1 VLPLVAGGDVHV
13 GPPITTD
20 DHDRL
25 RGELDGATVPLVA
38 IDDARAEALAVLCAR
53 PPALVFGDDELALAV
68 GLHNALVLAHPDA
81 DGALITD
88 RMRRRSPAAAL
99 GAVSQ
104 PLARDRTRVL
114 ARHGLLHNLHRLGR
128 RDLLVS
134 WWTGKARFFGQAAPA
149 RLTAWRGLRRVRED
163 VTRAGFDELLAPRGR
178 AGHRRAPPPQPAH
191 RSWSRRRATARRCT
205 GRTRCSS
212 CATRAGARDGLR
224 GWPRPRRRA
233 GRGRATW
240 PRRSSSWSSARPP
253 ATTSARWP
261 RSWSTSPASHVVGA
275 TDDKA
280 SALAAALA
288 PGATARAAWS
298 PTRRCRRRWRCWR
311 RAGGAARPGRRAGL
325 ARRWELERAAV
336 GELLGDAVDRRGRRA
351 LVRHLAP
358 APAAVGDDIHS
369 GASHGLA
376 PAPRHCPWWPRSR
389 RRRPRQRQR
398 AGGGAGPGGHFLDKQ
413 EIIRLML
420 VSAIAGEHMVIVGPP
435 GTAKSAMVGMFAKLV
450 DARYFEYLLT
460 RFTEPNELFGPV
472 DIAAFREGKLHPAHR
487 EHAAVGRDR
496 LPRRDLQVEL
506 GDLELAA
513 HVINERKFANGPNL
527 LQVPLISLFAA
538 SNEVPNDDSLGAMF
552 DRFLLRVLS
561 DNLDSYHFGELMQKG
576 IALEVARMTG
586 KRRRAEADPRPATCA
601 RCRQSFDRFMVFP
614 DDFLAKYKGLIFQI
628 RSEGVSVSDRRAV
641 KLLKLFAASAVF
653 DGRTRVHDGDFF
665 VLRHIWNNLDQVELL
680 AEIVNPVVDA
690 YYREHPAERRFIGPQ
705 ASLDDLL
712 AELNLIRELLTSG
725 TELSDIQMFS
735 QLKNLSEIKAA
746 LAAMPSDTSTRMLR
760 EVDQLLETV
769 FASSKF
775 GL

>member
-1 VLPLVAGGDVHV
+1 MASPPHPASAPGG
-13 GPPITTD
+13 
-20 DHDRL
+20 
-25 RGELDGATVPLVA
+25 
-38 IDDARAEALAVLCAR
+38 
-53 PPALVFGDDELALAV
+53 PALVDV
-68 GLHNALVLAHPDA
+68 
-81 DGALITD
+81 
-88 RMRRRSPAAAL
+88 
-99 GAVSQ
+99 
-104 PLARDRTRVL
+104 AR
-114 ARHGLLHNLHRLGR
+114 
-128 RDLLVS
+128 
-134 WWTGKARFFGQAAPA
+134 
-149 RLTAWRGLRRVRED
+149 
-163 VTRAGFDELLAPRGR
+163 
-178 AGHRRAPPPQPAH
+178 
-191 RSWSRRRATARRCT
+191 
-205 GRTRCSS
+205 
-212 CATRAGARDGLR
+212 
-224 GWPRPRRRA
+224 
-233 GRGRATW
+233 
-240 PRRSSSWSSARPP
+240 
-253 ATTSARWP
+253 
-261 RSWSTSPASHVVGA
+261 
-275 TDDKA
+275 A
-280 SALAAALA
+280 SASVQEVARVM
-288 PGATARAAWS
+288 GA
-298 PTRRCRRRWRCWR
+298 
-311 RAGGAARPGRRAGL
+311 
-325 ARRWELERAAV
+325 
-336 GELLGDAVDRRGRRA
+336 
-351 LVRHLAP
+351 
-358 APAAVGDDIHS
+358 
-369 GASHGLA
+369 
-376 PAPRHCPWWPRSR
+376 
-389 RRRPRQRQR
+389 
-398 AGGGAGPGGHFLDKQ
+398 HFLDKQ
-413 EIIRLML
+413 EIIRLMM

-435 GTAKSAMVGMFAKLV
+435 GTAKSRDGRHVREAG
-450 DARYFEYLLT
+450 RRPLLRVPADPLHRAQRAVRPGRHRGVPRGPYT
-460 RFTEPNELFGPV
+460 RRIENM
-472 DIAAFREGKLHPAHR
+472 
-487 EHAAVGRDR
+487 
-496 LPRRDLQVEL
+496 LPSAEIVFLDEIFKSSSAILNSL
-506 GDLELAA
+506 L

-527 LQVPLISLFAA
+527 VQVPLISLFAA

-586 KRRRAEADPRPATCA
+586 KGDAQKPILSA
-601 RCRQSFDRFMVFP
+601 RDLRTLQASFDRFMVFP

>member
-1 VLPLVAGGDVHV
+1 MAPTTPAAG
-13 GPPITTD
+13 
-20 DHDRL
+20 
-25 RGELDGATVPLVA
+25 
-38 IDDARAEALAVLCAR
+38 
-53 PPALVFGDDELALAV
+53 PALVDV
-68 GLHNALVLAHPDA
+68 
-81 DGALITD
+81 
-88 RMRRRSPAAAL
+88 
-99 GAVSQ
+99 
-104 PLARDRTRVL
+104 ARASASVQEVARVL
-114 ARHGLLHNLHRLGR
+114 G
-128 RDLLVS
+128 S
-134 WWTGKARFFGQAAPA
+134 
-149 RLTAWRGLRRVRED
+149 
-163 VTRAGFDELLAPRGR
+163 
-178 AGHRRAPPPQPAH
+178 
-191 RSWSRRRATARRCT
+191 
-205 GRTRCSS
+205 
-212 CATRAGARDGLR
+212 
-224 GWPRPRRRA
+224 
-233 GRGRATW
+233 
-240 PRRSSSWSSARPP
+240 
-253 ATTSARWP
+253 
-261 RSWSTSPASHVVGA
+261 
-275 TDDKA
+275 
-280 SALAAALA
+280 
-288 PGATARAAWS
+288 
-298 PTRRCRRRWRCWR
+298 
-311 RAGGAARPGRRAGL
+311 
-325 ARRWELERAAV
+325 
-336 GELLGDAVDRRGRRA
+336 
-351 LVRHLAP
+351 
-358 APAAVGDDIHS
+358 
-369 GASHGLA
+369 
-376 PAPRHCPWWPRSR
+376 
-389 RRRPRQRQR
+389 
-398 AGGGAGPGGHFLDKQ
+398 HFLDKQ

-472 DIAAFREGKLHPAHR
+472 DIAAFRD
-487 EHAAVGRDR
+487 GRYTR
-496 LPRRDLQVEL
+496 RIENMLPSAEIVFLDEIFKSSSAILNSL
-506 GDLELAA
+506 L
-513 HVINERKFANGPNL
+513 HVINERKFANGPNVIP
-527 LQVPLISLFAA
+527 VPLISLFAA
-538 SNEVPNDDSLGAMF
+538 SNEVPNDESLGAMF

-586 KRRRAEADPRPATCA
+586 RGAELRPILSA
-601 RCRQSFDRFMVFP
+601 RDLRTLQQSFDRFMVFP

-746 LAAMPSDTSTRMLR
+746 LAGMPSDTSTRMVR

>member
-1 VLPLVAGGDVHV
+1 MASPPHPSSAPGG
-13 GPPITTD
+13 
-20 DHDRL
+20 
-25 RGELDGATVPLVA
+25 
-38 IDDARAEALAVLCAR
+38 
-53 PPALVFGDDELALAV
+53 PALVDVARASASVQEVARV
-68 GLHNALVLAHPDA
+68 
-81 DGALITD
+81 
-88 RMRRRSPAAAL
+88 L
-99 GAVSQ
+99 GA
-104 PLARDRTRVL
+104 
-114 ARHGLLHNLHRLGR
+114 
-128 RDLLVS
+128 
-134 WWTGKARFFGQAAPA
+134 
-149 RLTAWRGLRRVRED
+149 
-163 VTRAGFDELLAPRGR
+163 
-178 AGHRRAPPPQPAH
+178 
-191 RSWSRRRATARRCT
+191 
-205 GRTRCSS
+205 
-212 CATRAGARDGLR
+212 
-224 GWPRPRRRA
+224 
-233 GRGRATW
+233 
-240 PRRSSSWSSARPP
+240 
-253 ATTSARWP
+253 
-261 RSWSTSPASHVVGA
+261 
-275 TDDKA
+275 
-280 SALAAALA
+280 
-288 PGATARAAWS
+288 
-298 PTRRCRRRWRCWR
+298 
-311 RAGGAARPGRRAGL
+311 
-325 ARRWELERAAV
+325 
-336 GELLGDAVDRRGRRA
+336 
-351 LVRHLAP
+351 
-358 APAAVGDDIHS
+358 
-369 GASHGLA
+369 
-376 PAPRHCPWWPRSR
+376 
-389 RRRPRQRQR
+389 
-398 AGGGAGPGGHFLDKQ
+398 HFLDKQ

-472 DIAAFREGKLHPAHR
+472 DIAAFRDGR
-487 EHAAVGRDR
+487 YTRRIEHM
-496 LPRRDLQVEL
+496 LPSAEIVFLDEIFKSSSAILNSL
-506 GDLELAA
+506 L
-513 HVINERKFANGPNL
+513 HVINERKFANGANVVP
-527 LQVPLISLFAA
+527 VPLISLFAA

-586 KRRRAEADPRPATCA
+586 KGEQQKPILSA
-601 RCRQSFDRFMVFP
+601 RELRTLQASFDRFMVFP